1 MPARLSRRHRLILR
15 WTLLGL
21 ALLAAGTSL
30 FFALRP
36 DPPDYRPGSKV
47 EGITES
53 LTRHLPEDYP
63 RVRFRDVAAEAGMEF
78 VHFWKSRSTQLPE
91 DMGSGLAWADYDN
104 DGDFDLFV
112 VNFAGPLT
120 LTPEERA
127 ASPARCRLFE
137 NRGDGT
143 FEDVTERAGV
153 GLRGAGMAA
162 AWGDYDGDG
171 WLDLAVTTYGPLF
184 LFRNRGDGTFEDV
197 TSRVGLVGFE
207 GFWAG
212 ATWCDLDRD
221 GDLDLY
227 VCGYVKYRFDAA
239 DLNRSTRQYEA
250 VVPFTLNPSSYEPE
264 RNLFFRND
272 GGRFRETA
280 ESLGLANTRGRSLT
294 AACCDFDE
302 DGWPELYVANDVSD
316 NVLYRRTDRGDYEDF
331 SHEAWVADYRGA
343 MGLAVGDWD
352 GDTDLDIFITHW
364 LAQEN
369 ALFDNTLR
377 MPNLGQGE
385 NRELHFF
392 DIADQVG
399 LGQIALSYIGWGCS
413 FFDYDNDGL
422 GDLLVINGS
431 TFQDEQDPTRLIP
444 MKPLLFWNRGPEEG
458 FYEVGVAAGDFFQR
472 PIVGRG
478 MAVAD
483 YDDDGDLDAAVLA
496 FGERLA
502 LLRNEPERPANWLSV
517 RVQGFRSNGLGARV
531 ELEAGGRRS
540 VQVIGAQPSY
550 LSQNAQEAHF
560 GLGEIRTVER
570 VRIVFPDGVS
580 REWRD
585 VPANQILR
593 VGPEGGR
600 AER

>member
-1 MPARLSRRHRLILR
+1 MPGRLSRRHRLIFR
-15 WTLLGL
+15 WILLGL
-21 ALLAAGTSL
+21 ALLAAGTTL

-36 DPPDYRPGSKV
+36 DPPDYRPGAKV

-63 RVRFRDVAAEAGMEF
+63 RGRFEDAASAAGIDF
-78 VHFWKSRSTQLPE
+78 VHFWGRRSTQLPE
-91 DMGSGLAWADYDN
+91 DMGSGLAWGDYDN

-112 VNFAGPLT
+112 VNLAGPLT
-120 LTPEERA
+120 LSPEERA
-127 ASPARCRLFE
+127 ASPARCRLYE

-143 FEDVTERAGV
+143 FADVTERAGV
-153 GLRGAGMAA
+153 GLRVTGMGA

-171 WLDLAVTTYGPLF
+171 WLDLVVTSYGALH
-184 LFRNRGDGTFEDV
+184 LLRNRGDGTFEDV
-197 TSRVGLVGFE
+197 TARVWLAGYE

-227 VCGYVKYRFDAA
+227 VCGYVRYRFDPA
-239 DLNRSTRQYEA
+239 DLSRATRQYEA
-250 VVPFTLNPSSYEPE
+250 IVPFTLNPSSYEPE
-264 RNLFFRND
+264 RNLFFRNE
-272 GGRFRETA
+272 GGRFREEA
-280 ESLGLANTRGRSLT
+280 EALGLANERGRSLT

-316 NVLYRRTDRGDYEDF
+316 NVLYRRTDRGNYDDY

-352 GDTDLDIFITHW
+352 GDTDLDIFISHW

-377 MPNLGQGE
+377 MPNLGEGE
-385 NRELHFF
+385 GRGLHFF

-413 FFDYDNDGL
+413 FFDYDNDGRE
-422 GDLLVINGS
+422 DLLVVNGS
-431 TFQDEQDPTRLIP
+431 TFQDEADPSRLIP
-444 MKPLLFWNRGPEEG
+444 MKPLLFWNRGAEDG
-458 FYEVGVAAGDFFQR
+458 FYEVGPVAGDSFQR
-472 PIVGRG
+472 EIVGRG

-483 YDDDGDLDAAVLA
+483 YDNDGDVDVAVLA
-496 FGERLA
+496 FGERLV
-502 LLRNEPERPANWLSV
+502 LLRNEPESARNWLTV
-517 RVQGFRSNGLGARV
+517 RLRGFASNGLGARV
-531 ELEAGGRRS
+531 ELEAGGRRR
-540 VQVIGAQPSY
+540 VKVIGVQPSY

-560 GLGEIRTVER
+560 GLGDVGVVER
-570 VRIVFPDGVS
+570 VRIEFPDGS
-580 REWRD
+580 FQEWSE
-585 VPANQILR
+585 VPVNQILE
-593 VGPEGGR
+593 VATGKGS
-600 AER
+600 AH